1 MVQLSSNEIQ
11 YGPAPAAIPMG
22 GRARSATRQ
31 GGKETRPM
39 RHRNVVAVAVVVA
52 VTAVA
57 AAAAP
62 PTPRARHT
70 PTPRRPTGYDI
81 AVVNIRTTGPNG
93 SVANAILPTFK
104 NVGTKTINRT
114 LSFTYWVNGKLVN
127 SPSIAL
133 SLAPGQAFVRQP
145 YPIEAG
151 LVKYGDTVE
160 VFIDSSNNLHEDNES
175 NNRMTK
181 VLAFP
186 VVMPGGKLGPTGYDI
201 AVVNIRTTGPNG
213 SVANAILPTFK
224 NLGTKTIDRTLQFY
238 YWVNGWGGDPY
249 SASIAFSLAPGQ
261 TFVYQPNPLEAG
273 FVKYGDTV
281 RVFIDPKNKLAE
293 DNESNNS
300 MTKLLVAPAVM
311 PRH

>member
-70 PTPRRPTGYDI
+70 PTPRR
-81 AVVNIRTTGPNG
+81 
-93 SVANAILPTFK
+93 
-104 NVGTKTINRT
+104 
-114 LSFTYWVNGKLVN
+114 
-127 SPSIAL
+127 
-133 SLAPGQAFVRQP
+133 
-145 YPIEAG
+145 
-151 LVKYGDTVE
+151 
-160 VFIDSSNNLHEDNES
+160 
-175 NNRMTK
+175 
-181 VLAFP
+181 
-186 VVMPGGKLGPTGYDI
+186 PTGYDI